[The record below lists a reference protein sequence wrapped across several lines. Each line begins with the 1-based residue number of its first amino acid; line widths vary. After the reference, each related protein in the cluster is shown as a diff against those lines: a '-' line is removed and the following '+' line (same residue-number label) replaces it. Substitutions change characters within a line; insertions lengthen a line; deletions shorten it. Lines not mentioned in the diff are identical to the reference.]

1 MLQLKT
7 ALLLDG
13 MHVFEHAIRV
23 SPARGGGPLRSND
36 PDRVNKTIHVAGLP
50 MEDIEEDVLAEFFSH
65 CGEVCGA
72 GVLVFCFESICL
84 RKSSPHLH
92 KALDQTR
99 DSILG

>member
-1 MLQLKT
+1 M

-13 MHVFEHAIRV
+13 MYVFEHAIRV

-65 CGEVCGA
+65 CGEV
-72 GVLVFCFESICL
+72 
-84 RKSSPHLH
+84 P
-92 KALDQTR
+92 
-99 DSILG
+99 